1 MTFLTKTGVVT
12 SMDATDVFILL
23 QKAYQIVYEGEWWNV
38 TGFNEQECYLE
49 HCEDNDETVV
59 SLEELAKSNVD
70 YYQLV
75 KISDYTPSEKINPF
89 KNPVAAQI
97 ENSKCKRPYD

>member
-1 MTFLTKTGVVT
+1 MN
-12 SMDATDVFILL
+12 MDATDVFILL
-23 QKAYQIVYEGEWWNV
+23 QRAYQIVYDGEWWNV

-49 HCEDNDETVV
+49 HCEDGDETVV
-59 SLEELAKSNVD
+59 PLEKLAKSNVD

-97 ENSKCKRPYD
+97 ENSKCKGPYD

>member
-1 MTFLTKTGVVT
+1 
-12 SMDATDVFILL
+12 MDSTDVFILL
-23 QKAYQIVYEGEWWNV
+23 QRSYQIVYDGEWWNV

-49 HCEDNDETVV
+49 HCEDGDETVV
-59 SLEELAKSNVD
+59 SLDKLAKSNVD

-75 KISDYTPSEKINPF
+75 KISDYPPSKKINPSEKINPF